1 MYDEK
6 FPAAIVKAQVDIINV
21 FLVFASIAFI
31 VGILLLI
38 FNKEKRWLG
47 IPLIILP
54 SIGFYM
60 VIIGNEDIKNK
71 LSDPIK
77 SLFGFFYN
85 NGSTLVFI
93 LSIALIIF
101 LFIILPFLVKV
112 KRETQVL
119 EAVYFWDGYYSVAIA
134 MIKRKLT
141 KEEDKAK
148 SE

>member
-21 FLVFASIAFI
+21 FLAFASIAFI
-31 VGILLLI
+31 VGILVLI
-38 FNKEKRWLG
+38 FNKEKRWFG

-60 VIIGNEDIKNK
+60 AMIGNEDIKNK

-77 SLFGFFYN
+77 SLFEFFYN

-93 LSIALIIF
+93 LSIALMF
-101 LFIILPFLVKV
+101 LFIILSFFSKGKKGNAGFGSGLFLGW
-112 KRETQVL
+112 L
-119 EAVYFWDGYYSVAIA
+119 LFGGDS
-134 MIKRKLT
+134 
-141 KEEDKAK
+141 DD
-148 SE
+148 

>member
-77 SLFGFFYN
+77 SLFEFFYN

-101 LFIILPFLVKV
+101 FTAVKINF
-112 KRETQVL
+112 R
-119 EAVYFWDGYYSVAIA
+119 ARAAGA
-134 MIKRKLT
+134 
-141 KEEDKAK
+141 
-148 SE
+148 

>member
-6 FPAAIVKAQVDIINV
+6 FPTAIVKAQVDIINV
-21 FLVFASIAFI
+21 FLVFASIIFI

-38 FNKEKRWLG
+38 FNKEKRWFG

-60 VIIGNEDIKNK
+60 VMIGNEDIKNK

-101 LFIILPFLVKV
+101 LFIILPFFSKGKKGNAGFGSGLF
-112 KRETQVL
+112 L
-119 EAVYFWDGYYSVAIA
+119 GWLLFGGDS
-134 MIKRKLT
+134 
-141 KEEDKAK
+141 DD
-148 SE
+148 